1 MITLSTQMMTALAM
15 ERQMINSK
23 KKKKKGLFSK
33 CFEFLQITESKTK
46 SKLGAKMNTTLF

>member
-1 MITLSTQMMTALAM
+1 MMTALAM

-23 KKKKKGLFSK
+23 KKKKRFV
-33 CFEFLQITESKTK
+33 LQITESKTK